1 MKDYIS
7 RLKKGCSKPNLILW
21 WVFRVLMLGCF
32 VGGFFG
38 EELNVTRQIH
48 TALCFVG
55 SFLWELSLMMPKK
68 SLFRL
73 MPASI
78 HTAINAGLAVSSV
91 LGVQLELYYETLFF
105 DPLLQAYFSFIAVL
119 YGYEIAYAYIKK
131 EHFAATKAMV
141 YYIAFGISF
150 ICFNAWE
157 LGEFFT
163 DQLLGHLT
171 GEPGNAQL
179 WSVAL
184 GEGTA
189 RVKSVIP
196 PLVSERQPLMD
207 LMCDIVVH
215 TLSSFAALVFIN
227 LCPYR
232 LRGKYKYDCEYG
244 NNLSAGNIVASG
256 RRISGFFRRLKYN
269 CSGRTYIFWWII
281 RLAMVGLFIKSLF
294 DEPFKPVISVEIL
307 MNLGIMF
314 VWEVC
319 MLMPKWTVF
328 QYIQPL
334 MQTAIIVVD
343 FIAVITAY
351 LFNFYYEVRLWDS
364 FLHFSCG
371 VGLVFLGYE
380 FSCALI
386 KKEKKTAAMPM
397 IILAS
402 AGFSFMCATLWEIF
416 EFTGDQTIG
425 IVTGEVASS
434 QFWSYTRLVGT
445 DKMTTI
451 FEYFDIGRYPI
462 MDTMGDIFLNVSGAL
477 LGMAALVI
485 YPYRHKGRFKLDFV
499 VPKED
504 MINETAEV

>member
-1 MKDYIS
+1 MKEYTS
-7 RLKKGCSKPNLILW
+7 RIKGGCDKRTLIIW
-21 WVFRVLMLGCF
+21 WVLRALMLGSLALSLF
-32 VGGFFG
+32 DKDATITGQ
-38 EELNVTRQIH
+38 LH
-48 TALCFVG
+48 TALCFIG
-55 SFLWELSLMMPKK
+55 SFLWELSLLMPGK

-78 HTAINAGLAVSSV
+78 HTAINVGLTLSSV
-91 LGVQLELYYETLFF
+91 VGVQLGFYYTSRFF
-105 DPLLQAYFSFIAVL
+105 DPVMQAFFSFVAVL
-119 YGYEIAYAYIKK
+119 YGYEIAYAFIKK

-157 LGEFFT
+157 LGEFFC

-171 GEPGNAQL
+171 GEPGNAQF

-184 GEGTA
+184 SEGTA
-189 RVKSVIP
+189 RARSLFP

-207 LMCDIVVH
+207 LMGDVVVH
-215 TLSSFAALVFIN
+215 SFSSFAALVFIN

-232 LRGKYKYDCEYG
+232 LRGKYKYDAEYG
-244 NNLSAGNIVASG
+244 NNHVSVAAIAAGKRV
-256 RRISGFFRRLKYN
+256 SGFFRRLKYN

-281 RLAMVGLFIKSLF
+281 RLAMVGLFVKSLF

-307 MNLGIMF
+307 MNLSVMF
-314 VWEVC
+314 VWELC

-343 FIAVITAY
+343 FVAVITAY

-364 FLHFSCG
+364 FLHFFCG
-371 VGLVFLGYE
+371 FGLVFLGYE
-380 FSCALI
+380 FACALI
-386 KKEKKTAAMPM
+386 KKEKKTASMTM

-416 EFTGDQTIG
+416 EFSGDQVIG
-425 IVTGEVASS
+425 ILTGEVASS
-434 QFWSYTRLVGT
+434 QFWSYTRLIGT

-451 FEYFDIGRYPI
+451 FEYFDVGRYPI
-462 MDTMGDIFLNVSGAL
+462 MDTMGDIVMNVSGAIVSTL
-477 LGMAALVI
+477 LLRL
-485 YPYRHKGRFKLDFV
+485 YPYRHKGIFKLDFV
-499 VPKED
+499 IPKED
-504 MINETAEV
+504 VINETAEV